1 MKFRLAM
8 TEFHG
13 AFLANLRFDAGFAEY
28 NGDIEQ

>member
-28 NGDIEQ
+28 NGDIWK